1 MRKMLMSFFVLLC
14 LLSTVI
20 TYDYWDKTVEDEQF
34 TEVVALSQ
42 KSTVTKISTPS
53 GKSLVPKGTIL
64 GTNDVDEIE
73 ISYLVETSENT
84 ELNVFIEDVFIQK
97 NEYRFTD
104 EEDSLSFDFNIEQ
117 INEFQAEVKII
128 VNLNMPKNKDHYE
141 LIKDS
146 SISFKVV
153 FNQEII

>member
-14 LLSTVI
+14 LLLTVF
-20 TYDYWDKTVEDEQF
+20 TYDYWDESIEETQY

-42 KSTVTKISTPS
+42 KSTVTKLSTPS

-73 ISYLVETSENT
+73 ISYLVEIGENT
-84 ELNVFIEDVFIQK
+84 ELNVFIEDVIIQK
-97 NEYRFTD
+97 NNNKVSD
-104 EEDSLSFDFNIEQ
+104 DQDSLSFDFDIEK
-117 INEFQAEVKII
+117 ISESQAEVRILI
-128 VNLNMPKNKDHYE
+128 NLNMPKDKEHYD

-146 SISFKVV
+146 TISFVVV
-153 FNQEII
+153 FNQEIV